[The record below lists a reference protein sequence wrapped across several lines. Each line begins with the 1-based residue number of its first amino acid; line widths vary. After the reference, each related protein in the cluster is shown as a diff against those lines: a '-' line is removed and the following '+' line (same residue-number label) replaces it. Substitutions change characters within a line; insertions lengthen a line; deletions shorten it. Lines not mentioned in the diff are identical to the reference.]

1 MTRRDGYSAAQ
12 VRAAEQPLL
21 DAGEPLMLRAA
32 AGLADEV
39 LRRLG
44 DAAGRLL
51 LVLAGP
57 GNNGGDALY
66 AAATLGGR
74 GAEVVVL
81 PLGPQLHQDAF
92 AAAEAAGARVAE
104 PREVEALAER
114 CDVVLD
120 GILGTGAAASPALRE
135 PARSVVA
142 SIAEVLARRPARPL
156 VVAVDLPSGVG
167 ADDGSVHEPV
177 LRSDVTVTF
186 GALKAGL
193 LLPPASGIVGDVHL
207 VDIGLGPQLAGV
219 EPLVRS

>member
-1 MTRRDGYSAAQ
+1 MNLTHGYSAAQ

-32 AGLADEV
+32 TGLAGEV

-44 DAAGRLL
+44 DPVGRRV
-51 LVLAGP
+51 LVLAGA

-66 AAATLGGR
+66 AAATLAEHGALVTVVPLGERLHEGGLAAAR
-74 GAEVVVL
+74 EAGAVVV
-81 PLGPQLHQDAF
+81 DRAD
-92 AAAEAAGARVAE
+92 AAAH
-104 PREVEALAER
+104 AER

-135 PARSVVA
+135 PARSLVA
-142 SIAEVLARRPARPL
+142 GLIGVLARRDIRPL
-156 VVAVDLPSGVG
+156 VVAVDLPSGTG

-177 LRSDVTVTF
+177 LRADVTVTL

-193 LLPPASGIVGDVHL
+193 LLPPAADVAGEVVL